1 MTDTTTAPYGSW
13 KSPITSDLIV
23 SDFVRLAEPSFDG
36 EDIYWTELRPPNAG
50 RITIVKRTADGQTT
64 DVTPPEFNARTR
76 VHEYGGGAYIVQD
89 GVLWSSNYDDQRLYR
104 IDPGGEPVA
113 LSPEVDLRYAD
124 GVFDSRRNLIYAVR
138 EDHTGEGEAVNTVVS
153 LSATE
158 PGDGGDIVASGCDF
172 YSNPRLSPDGSRL
185 AWLQWNHPN
194 MPWDGTEL
202 HVAQLDEAGRVVD
215 SQQIA
220 GGLDESVLQPQWSP
234 RGTLYFISDRSG
246 WWNLYRVVDGQVQAV
261 FPKDAEFV
269 GPSWVFRLSNYGF
282 ESDESLLCIY
292 SVAGKA
298 QLTRLHTATIGHDGG
313 PKTELIET
321 PFSSIHDLDVSSGQ
335 AVFLGGSPT
344 KPMAITQLDLT
355 TGEAQSLRQAS
366 NIEIDSSYVSV
377 GQTIEFPTENGQTA
391 HAFYYPPRNADFAA
405 PDGERPPLL
414 VRSHGGPT
422 SATSR
427 DFSLS
432 NQYWTSRGYA
442 FLDVNYGGST
452 GYGRDYRNRL
462 RGNWGIID
470 IDDCIN
476 AAKFLV
482 EQGLADADRTAIDG
496 GSAGGYTTL
505 GALAFRDFFRAGCSH
520 FGLSELT
527 VFVEDTHKFES
538 RYLDSLIGPW
548 PEREDLYRERSPINS
563 VDQLSCPCA
572 FFQGDED
579 KIVPPNQAKLMV
591 EALRQK
597 KIPVSYVLFE
607 GEQHGFRKSENIK
620 RALDGEYYF
629 FARIF
634 GISPADDLEPLE
646 IENLE

>member
-23 SDFVRLAEPSFDG
+23 SDFVRLAEPFFDG

-76 VHEYGGGAYIVQD
+76 VHEYGGGAYIVRD

-104 IDPGGEPVA
+104 IDPGTDPVA
-113 LSPEVDLRYAD
+113 LTPEVDLRYAD

-138 EDHTGEGEAVNTVVS
+138 EDHTGEGEAVNTIVS
-153 LSATE
+153 FSATE
-158 PGDGGDIVASGCDF
+158 PGDGGEIVVSGCDF
-172 YSNPRLSPDGSRL
+172 YSNPRLSPDGSQL
-185 AWLQWNHPN
+185 VWLQWNHPN

-202 HVAQLDEAGRVVD
+202 HVAQLDEVGRVVD

-220 GGLDESVLQPQWSP
+220 GGLDESVLQPRWSP
-234 RGTLYFISDRSG
+234 GGTLYFISDSSG

-261 FPKDAEFV
+261 FLKDAEFA

-282 ESDESLLCIY
+282 ESEESLLCVY
-292 SVAGKA
+292 SEAGTV
-298 QLTRLHTATIGHDGG
+298 QLTRIHTATIGQDGA
-313 PKTELIET
+313 PDTELVET
-321 PFSSIHDLDVSSGQ
+321 PFSSIHGFEVSSGQ

-344 KPMAITQLDLT
+344 KPMAVTQLNLA
-355 TGEAQSLRQAS
+355 TGEAQPLRQTS
-366 NIEIDSSYVSV
+366 TIEIDSGYVSV
-377 GQTIEFPTENGQTA
+377 GQAIEFPTENGQTA
-391 HAFYYPPRNADFAA
+391 HAFYYPPRNADFDA
-405 PDGERPPLL
+405 PDSERPPLL

-427 DFSLS
+427 DFSLN
-432 NQYWTSRGYA
+432 NQYWTTRGFA

-452 GYGRDYRNRL
+452 GYGREYRNRL

-476 AAKFLV
+476 AAKCLV
-482 EQGLADADRTAIDG
+482 EQGLADPDRTAIDG

-548 PEREDLYRERSPINS
+548 PECEDLYRERSPINS

-579 KIVPPNQAKLMV
+579 KIVPPNQAELMV
-591 EALRQK
+591 EALRKK

>member
-23 SDFVRLAEPSFDG
+23 SEFVRLAEPFFDG

-50 RITIVKRTADGQTT
+50 RISIVKRAPDGQTT

-76 VHEYGGGAYIVQD
+76 VHEYGGGVYIVQE
-89 GVLWSSNYDDQRLYR
+89 GVIWSSNYDDQRLYR
-104 IDPGGEPVA
+104 IDPGCEPVA
-113 LSPEVDLRYAD
+113 LTPEVDLRFAD
-124 GVFDSRRNLIYAVR
+124 GVFDSRRGLIYSVR
-138 EDHTGEGEAVNTVVS
+138 EDHTGEGEAVNTIVS

-158 PGDGGDIVASGCDF
+158 PADGGDIVATGGDF
-172 YSNPRLSPDGSRL
+172 YSNPRLSPDGTQL

-202 HVAQLDEAGRVVD
+202 HVAQLDEAGRVES
-215 SQQIA
+215 SQRIA
-220 GGLDESVLQPQWSP
+220 GGLEESVLQPRWSP
-234 RGTLYFISDRSG
+234 GGTLYFISDRSG
-246 WWNLYRVVDGQVQAV
+246 WWNLHRMIDGQVQPV
-261 FPKDAEFV
+261 FAKDAEFA

-282 ESDESLLCIY
+282 ESDESLLCVY
-292 SVAGKA
+292 SEAGKA
-298 QLTRLHTATIGHDGG
+298 QLTRIQTATIGRDGG
-313 PKTELIET
+313 PETELIET
-321 PFSSIHDLDVSSGQ
+321 PFSSIHDLDVSGGQ

-344 KPMAITQLDLT
+344 QAMAITKLNLT
-355 TGEAQSLRQAS
+355 TGESQSLRQAS
-366 NIEIDSSYVSV
+366 NIEIDAGYVSV
-377 GQTIEFPTENGQTA
+377 AQSIEFPTEDGLTA

-405 PDGERPPLL
+405 PAEERPPLL

-422 SATSR
+422 SATAR

-452 GYGRDYRNRL
+452 GYGREYRNRL
-462 RGNWGIID
+462 RGNWGVVD

-476 AAKFLV
+476 AAKFLI
-482 EQGLADADRTAIDG
+482 EQGLADPDRTAIDG

-505 GALAFRDFFRAGCSH
+505 GALAFRDFFTAGCSH

-527 VFVEDTHKFES
+527 VFVDDTHKFES

-548 PEREDLYRERSPINS
+548 PQREDLYRERSPINS

-579 KIVPPNQAKLMV
+579 KIVPPNQAELMV
-591 EALRQK
+591 EALRKK

-620 RALDGEYYF
+620 RALDGEFSF

-634 GISPADDLEPLE
+634 GIEPADDLEPLE
-646 IENLE
+646 IENLD